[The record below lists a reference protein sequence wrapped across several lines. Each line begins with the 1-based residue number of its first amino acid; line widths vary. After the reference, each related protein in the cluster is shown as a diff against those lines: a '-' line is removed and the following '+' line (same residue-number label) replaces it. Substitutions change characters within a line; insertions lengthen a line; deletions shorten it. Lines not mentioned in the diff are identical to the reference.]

1 VIVARVLIAD
11 DDAEARILVRRVL
24 HDLGHQVLDAY
35 DGAEAL
41 RLLEGTPFDL
51 VVADVYLGEA
61 DGMELLVRIQ
71 QRGLRVPV
79 LAISGGGYRSGE
91 DVLKLA
97 SACGAAATLEKPFSA
112 RRLRTVV
119 ERLLRP
125 PGGVSEPAPGA

>member
-11 DDAEARILVRRVL
+11 DDAEVHILVRRVL
-24 HDLGHQVLDAY
+24 HDLGHRVADAY

-41 RLLEGTPFDL
+41 RLLESTPFDL
-51 VVADVYLGEA
+51 VVADVYMGEV

-79 LAISGGGYRSGE
+79 LAISGGGYRFGE

-112 RRLRTVV
+112 QPLRTMV
-119 ERLLRP
+119 ERLLTR
-125 PGGVSEPAPGA
+125 GNF